1 MIIVL
6 PLLRRTLTTFNVPH
20 WLLDDMMQPNPT
32 EYHELVI
39 LIARQT
45 NPHAQPAPDPKRI
58 KKTLV
63 FVDGL
68 TMVRKAVQKLREWM
82 MGKGCTAK
90 VALQTV
96 EMFASITAEFD
107 KARILNE
114 FQSKQSRIRILVA
127 TSAFGMGMNIRDIER
142 VVQYGMNI
150 DHDLGDIYQRV
161 GRAACE
167 EGRTAV
173 AVIFLPYWYFDYQ
186 GREHRTATA
195 NKLKVP
201 SARNVISRR
210 QRTTKNATRHQREA
224 SRQQPE
230 ATGEDDIHYDS
241 SSSSQDEDFVPQTE
255 GTDDMFSWDNED
267 CVSAL
272 SNCQVLL
279 NETYW
284 TKDELEKRAK
294 ITSEWRRLCNSGCHR
309 DVLLTFTYLQEEK
322 SREVIFDRTVPE
334 GRCCKLVMG
343 GNAHLKYCM
352 AS

>member
-6 PLLRRTLTTFNVPH
+6 PLLRRTLTTFNVLH
-20 WLLDDMMQPNPT
+20 WLLEDMTQPNPT
-32 EYHELVI
+32 EYHELE
-39 LIARQT
+39 IARQT

-96 EMFASITAEFD
+96 EMFASVTAEFD

-127 TSAFGMGMNIRDIER
+127 TSAFSMGMNIRDIER

-161 GRAACE
+161 GCAACE

-186 GREHRTATA
+186 GQEHRTATA

-210 QRTTKNATRHQREA
+210 QRTTKNTMRHQREA

-230 ATGEDDIHYDS
+230 VTGEDNTHYDS
-241 SSSSQDEDFVPQTE
+241 SSSSQDEDFVNRAAN
-255 GTDDMFSWDNED
+255 GRYRRH
-267 CVSAL
+267 
-272 SNCQVLL
+272 VL
-279 NETYW
+279 
-284 TKDELEKRAK
+284 
-294 ITSEWRRLCNSGCHR
+294 
-309 DVLLTFTYLQEEK
+309 
-322 SREVIFDRTVPE
+322 
-334 GRCCKLVMG
+334 MG
-343 GNAHLKYCM
+343 
-352 AS
+352 